1 MYYGGGEAAPDLAY
15 PAPGLQPQAVT
26 GAQLFTPGLVGEN
39 QFATQ
44 QTHPPPGQSGYYN
57 QAEPEYI
64 NAPTFGQPPPPYGQA
79 PVDALAGQ
87 FGQMGV
93 GGQKQFHLY
102 TTNLLT
108 SPPEPRDLQRPPPE
122 IRLPPNS
129 CISPSPFANAHASYQ
144 RCTLNAIPTT
154 SSLLSKAKIPLALV
168 ITPYRSL
175 KEGDEAV
182 PVVTDTV
189 IARCRRCRTYINPYV
204 QFLEGG
210 NRYILCLFTSPPE
223 TEGFSRWRCCMCN
236 MTNEVPQLFDW
247 DQVRNQPGDRWSR
260 AELNHSVVE
269 FVAPTEYMVRPP
281 QPAVYIF
288 LIDVSNSAVQSGEFL
303 TFQPMLPCSLFAR
316 NGRHCYAD
324 NP

>member
-1 MYYGGGEAAPDLAY
+1 
-15 PAPGLQPQAVT
+15 
-26 GAQLFTPGLVGEN
+26 
-39 QFATQ
+39 
-44 QTHPPPGQSGYYN
+44 
-57 QAEPEYI
+57 
-64 NAPTFGQPPPPYGQA
+64 
-79 PVDALAGQ
+79 
-87 FGQMGV
+87 MGV
-93 GGQKQFHLY
+93 VGQKQFHLY

-129 CISPSPFANAHASYQ
+129 CISPSPLANAHASYQ

-210 NRYILCLFTSPPE
+210 NRYILCFTSPPE
-223 TEGFSRWRCCMCN
+223 TEGPSRWRCCMCN

-269 FVAPTEYMVRPP
+269 FIAPTEYMVRPP

-288 LIDVSNSAVQSGEFL
+288 LIDVSNSAVQSGKFS

-316 NGRHCYAD
+316 NGRHCYKD